1 MNPWWTAR
9 VPTLVL
15 LRHGQSAWNATN
27 QFTGWV
33 DCGLTPQ
40 GIDEAVAG
48 GVLLAKAGILPDVL
62 HTSLQDRAI
71 HSAEL
76 ALRAIDR
83 SWIPVHRS
91 WRLNERHYGDLTGLD
106 KAATREKFGD
116 EQLHAWRRGYDT
128 PPPPIA
134 DDNPHNPN
142 DDPRYADLDE
152 VPRTECLADV
162 VERLGPW
169 WEESAA
175 PDLNAGRTVLVT
187 AHGNSLRALCKLLD
201 GISDDDIADLNLP
214 TGTPIVYELGDD
226 LRPVDAKP
234 VLERSLDPET
244 ARAAA
249 EAVARQA
256 G

>member
-1 MNPWWTAR
+1 M
-9 VPTLVL
+9 PTLIV
-15 LRHGQSAWNATN
+15 LRHGQSVWNATN

-33 DCGLTPQ
+33 DSDLTDQ
-40 GIDEAVAG
+40 GVDEAVAG
-48 GVLLAKAGILPDVL
+48 GRMLADAGILPDAL
-62 HTSLQDRAI
+62 HTSLLVRAI
-71 HSAEL
+71 HTAEL
-76 ALRAIDR
+76 ALREMGR
-83 SWIPVHRS
+83 SWIPVNRS

-106 KAATREKFGD
+106 KAATRERFGD

-142 DDPRYADLDE
+142 ADPRYAGLDA

-169 WEESAA
+169 WEEAA
-175 PDLNAGRTVLVT
+175 VPDLTAGRTVLVA

-201 GISDDDIADLNLP
+201 GISDEDIADLNLP
-214 TGTPIVYELGDD
+214 TGTPLVYELDDD
-226 LRPVDAKP
+226 LRPVDQKP
-234 VLERSLDPET
+234 VLERSLDPEA